1 MRRHLPHQALTMIR
15 TAPLSLLAVLLTLSS
30 GVQARERLDW
40 SAGWRFTKG
49 DPADAPALRPADFKP
64 WLLAT
69 AAPVL
74 AAAPPAPP
82 AGPAPGEALAYA
94 QPGFDD
100 AGWRLL
106 DLPHDWGVES
116 PFVQSLPGETGKLP
130 WHGVAWYRKRLDV
143 PASAAGQRTVLE
155 IDGALANS
163 AVFCNGKLVGGWPYG
178 YTSFQVDLT
187 GCLKPGAGNSLAVRL
202 DNPLTSS
209 RWYPGGGLYRHVWL
223 TRTDPVHVPA
233 GQVFVRT
240 PQVTAERATVAV
252 RVAVANAGKAPV
264 KVGVTVEV
272 YRADANGRPVGA
284 PLVPSREQPRTLQP
298 GDRTPLDFDLR
309 LDKPALWD
317 VASPQRHVAV
327 TVVKQGRRVLDRVE
341 TPFGIRQI
349 AFTADD
355 GFHLNGRRVQLQG
368 VCMHHDLGALGAAFN
383 VRAAERQLELL
394 REMGVNALR
403 TSHNPPAPELLEL
416 TDRMGILVIDEL
428 FDTWTQA
435 KKRDDYH
442 QHFAD
447 WSEADL
453 RAWVRRDRN
462 HPSVILWSTG
472 NEIHEQGM
480 PQGPA
485 VSARLTALVKEEDP
499 TRLVTVGANIV
510 RGGYNGF
517 QQTVDV
523 FGFNYKPHEY
533 AKFRAAN
540 PAQPLYGAETAST
553 ISSRGEYLFPVGED
567 KAGGLTG
574 YHVSSYDLYAPR
586 WATTPDTEFR
596 AQDQHRF
603 VAGEFVWTG
612 FDYLGEPTPF
622 NDDATNLLNFHTP
635 EERERAKEEIARLGK
650 LQMPSRSSYFGI
662 LDLAG
667 FKKDR
672 FYIYQ
677 ARWRPELP
685 MAHILPHWN
694 WPERVGQVTPVHVYT
709 SGDEAELF
717 LNGRSLGRRQ
727 KAEGEYRL
735 RWNDVVYEPGELLV
749 VAYKA
754 GKEWARARVAT
765 TGAAAALQLA
775 ADRATIAADGRD
787 LAFVTATVADA
798 AGQAVPRSK
807 PPLSFT
813 IDGPGE
819 IVATDNGDPTDHT
832 GFKSADRK
840 AFNALALA
848 IVKLKHG
855 ATGPVTLRVSSD
867 GLKPAEVVI
876 RPR

>member
-1 MRRHLPHQALTMIR
+1 MSNP
-15 TAPLSLLAVLLTLSS
+15 APLVFLALALS
-30 GVQARERLDW
+30 VPAQARERLDW
-40 SAGWRFTKG
+40 SAGWRFTQG
-49 DPADAPALRPADFKP
+49 DPADASVLRPADFKP
-64 WLLAT
+64 WLLAG
-69 AAPVL
+69 AATLL
-74 AAAPPAPP
+74 ATAPPAPP

-106 DLPHDWGVES
+106 DLPHDWGVETA
-116 PFVQSLPGETGKLP
+116 FQQALPGETGKLP
-130 WHGVAWYRKRLDV
+130 WQGVAWYRKRV
-143 PASAAGQRTVLE
+143 PGAPAGQRTVLE

-163 AVFCNGKLVGGWPYG
+163 AVYCNGRLVGGWPYG
-178 YTSFQVDLT
+178 YTSYQVDLT
-187 GCLKPGAGNSLAVRL
+187 GCLNPGADNSLAIRL
-202 DNPLTSS
+202 DNPAKSS

-223 TRTDPVHVPA
+223 THTGAVHVPA

-240 PQVTAERATVAV
+240 PEASAARATVAV
-252 RVAVANAGKAPV
+252 RVAVANARPAPV
-264 KVGVTVEV
+264 TVGVTVDV
-272 YRADANGRPVGA
+272 YRADANGRPVGV
-284 PLVPSREQPRTLQP
+284 PLAPSREQPRTLNA
-298 GDRTPLDFDLR
+298 GERTAMDFDLR
-309 LDKPALWD
+309 LARPALWD
-317 VASPQRHVAV
+317 VAAPQRHVAV
-327 TVVKQGRRVLDRVE
+327 TVVKQGGRVLDRVE
-341 TPFGIRQI
+341 TPFGIRSI

-355 GFHLNGRRVQLQG
+355 GFHLNGRRVQLNG

-394 REMGVNALR
+394 REMGVNAIR

-416 TDRMGILVIDEL
+416 TDRMGFLVIDEL
-428 FDTWTQA
+428 LDTWTQA
-435 KKRDDYH
+435 KKPQDYH

-480 PQGPA
+480 PQGRA
-485 VSARLTALVKEEDP
+485 VSARLAALVNAEDP
-499 TRLVTVGANIV
+499 TRLITVGANV
-510 RGGYNGF
+510 VDAGFNGF
-517 QQTVDV
+517 QRTVGA
-523 FGFNYKPHEY
+523 FGYNYKPHEY
-533 AKFRAAN
+533 ARFHTAN
-540 PAQPLYGAETAST
+540 PTQPLYGSETAST
-553 ISSRGEYLFPVGED
+553 VSSRGEYLFPVSD
-567 KAGGLTG
+567 NQAQGLMG
-574 YHVSSYDLYAPR
+574 YHVSSYDLSAPP

-596 AQDQHRF
+596 AQDRHRF

-622 NDDATNLLNFHTP
+622 NDDATNLLNFHTS
-635 EERERAKEEIARLGK
+635 EERERARAEIARLGR
-650 LQMPSRSSYFGI
+650 LQLPSRSAYFGI

-672 FYIYQ
+672 FYLYQ
-677 ARWRPELP
+677 ARWRPDLP

-694 WPERVGQVTPVHVYT
+694 WPERVGLVTPVHVYT

-735 RWNDVVYEPGELLV
+735 RWNDVVYEPGELVV

-754 GKEWARARVAT
+754 GKEWARSLVAT
-765 TGAAAALQLA
+765 TGAADGLQLA
-775 ADRATIAADGRD
+775 ADRAAITADGRD

-798 AGQAVPRSK
+798 AGRAVPRSK
-807 PPLSFT
+807 PLLSFT
-813 IDGPGE
+813 LDGPGE

-832 GFKSADRK
+832 AFKSTERR
-840 AFNALALA
+840 AFNALGLA
-848 IVKLKHG
+848 IVKLKAG
-855 ATGPVTLRVSSD
+855 ATGPVLLRVTSE

>member
-1 MRRHLPHQALTMIR
+1 MSIS
-15 TAPLSLLAVLLTLSS
+15 APLPLLAALLALSIS
-30 GVQARERLDW
+30 PPAQARERLDW
-40 SAGWRFTKG
+40 SAGWRFTQG
-49 DPADAPALRPADFKP
+49 DPAGAPVIPAQDFKP

-69 AAPVL
+69 AAPLL
-74 AAAPPAPP
+74 AAVPPAPP

-94 QPGFDD
+94 RPEFDD

-106 DLPHDWGVES
+106 NLPHDWGVES
-116 PFVQSLPGETGKLP
+116 AFVQALPGETGKLP
-130 WHGVAWYRKRLDV
+130 WQGVGWYRKRLAL
-143 PASAAGQRTVLE
+143 PAVGAGQRTVLE

-163 AVFCNGKLVGGWPYG
+163 AVYCNGRLVGGWPYG

-187 GCLKPGAGNSLAVRL
+187 GCLKPGADNSLAIRL
-202 DNPLTSS
+202 DNPPNSS

-223 TRTDPVHVPA
+223 TRTDAVHVPA

-240 PQVTAERATVAV
+240 PEVSAERAVVAV
-252 RVAVANAGKAPV
+252 RAAVANASGAPV
-264 KVGVTVEV
+264 KVSVGVEV
-272 YRADANGRPVGA
+272 YRADAQGRPVGA
-284 PLVPSREQPRTLQP
+284 ALARSREQARTLKA
-298 GDRTPLDFDLR
+298 GARTSLDFDLQ
-309 LDKPALWD
+309 LTQPALWD
-317 VASPQRHVAV
+317 VGSPQRHVAV
-327 TVVKQGRRVLDRVE
+327 VTVRQGNAVRDRVE
-341 TPFGIRQI
+341 TPFGVRRI

-355 GFHLNGRRVQLQG
+355 GFHLNGRRVDLKG

-394 REMGVNALR
+394 REMGVNAIR

-416 TDRMGILVIDEL
+416 TDRMGMLVVDEL

-435 KKRDDYH
+435 KKRQDYH

-472 NEIHEQGM
+472 NEIHELGRAD
-480 PQGPA
+480 GPA
-485 VSARLTALVKEEDP
+485 VSTRLAELVKREDP
-499 TRLVTVGANIV
+499 TRLVSAAAHVLQA
-510 RGGYNGF
+510 GYNGF
-517 QQTVDV
+517 QKTVDV
-523 FGFNYKPHEY
+523 FGYNYKPKEY
-533 AKFRAAN
+533 AKFHAAN
-540 PAQPLYGAETAST
+540 PAQPLYGSETAST
-553 ISSRGEYLFPVGED
+553 VSSRGEYVFPVSDDPKLGR
-567 KAGGLTG
+567 ANFQ
-574 YHVSSYDLYAPR
+574 VSSYDLVAPP
-586 WATTPDTEFR
+586 WATTPDAEFR
-596 AQDQHRF
+596 AQDQQRF

-622 NDDATNLLNFHTP
+622 NDDATNLLNFP
-635 EERERAKEEIARLGK
+635 AGEERERAKEELARLGK
-650 LQMPSRSSYFGI
+650 LQLPSRSSYFGI

-672 FYIYQ
+672 FYLYQ
-677 ARWRPELP
+677 AHWRPELP

-717 LNGRSLGRRQ
+717 LNGRSLGR
-727 KAEGEYRL
+727 KAKAAGEYRL
-735 RWNDVVYEPGELLV
+735 RWDDVVYEPGELLV

-754 GKEWARARVAT
+754 GKEWARSRVAT
-765 TGAAAALQLA
+765 TGPAEGLQLA
-775 ADRATIAADGRD
+775 ADRVAITADGRD

-807 PPLSFT
+807 RKLSFT
-813 IDGPGE
+813 LDGPGE
-819 IVATDNGDPTDHT
+819 IVATDNGDATDPTAFGAT
-832 GFKSADRK
+832 ERK

-848 IVKLKHG
+848 IVKLKPG

>member
-1 MRRHLPHQALTMIR
+1 MSL
-15 TAPLSLLAVLLTLSS
+15 TAPLPLLVVLLVLSS
-30 GVQARERLDW
+30 GVQARERTDW
-40 SAGWRFTKG
+40 SAGWRFTQG
-49 DPADAPALRPADFKP
+49 DPAGAPALHAQDFKP
-64 WLLAT
+64 WLLAQ
-69 AAPVL
+69 AAPLL
-74 AAAPPAPP
+74 AVAPPAPP

-116 PFVQSLPGETGKLP
+116 GFVQALPGETGKLP
-130 WHGVAWYRKRLDV
+130 WHGVGWYRKRLALPAADV
-143 PASAAGQRTVLE
+143 GKRTVLE

-163 AVFCNGKLVGGWPYG
+163 AVYCNGRLVGGWPYG

-187 GCLKPGAGNSLAVRL
+187 GCLKPGADNSLAIRL
-202 DNPLTSS
+202 DNPRDSS

-223 TRTDPVHVPA
+223 TRTEAVHVPA
-233 GQVFVRT
+233 GAVFVRT
-240 PQVTAERATVAV
+240 PEVSAERASVAV
-252 RVAVANAGKAPV
+252 QTAVANASGKPARV
-264 KVGVTVEV
+264 SVALEV
-272 YRADANGRPVGA
+272 YKADAQGRPVGA
-284 PLVPSREQPRTLQP
+284 ALARSREQARTIKP
-298 GDRTPLDFDLR
+298 GARAPLDFDLALAR
-309 LDKPALWD
+309 PALWD
-317 VASPQRHVAV
+317 VTTPQRHVAV
-327 TVVKQGRRVLDRVE
+327 TVVKRGRRVLDRVE
-341 TPFGIRQI
+341 TPFGVRRI

-355 GFHLNGRRVQLQG
+355 GFHLNGRRVELKG

-394 REMGVNALR
+394 REMGFNALR
-403 TSHNPPAPELLEL
+403 TTHNPPAPELLEL

-435 KKRDDYH
+435 KKRNDYH

-462 HPSVILWSTG
+462 RASVILWSTG

-540 PAQPLYGAETAST
+540 PTQPLYGAETAST
-553 ISSRGEYLFPVGED
+553 VSSRGEYLFPVD
-567 KAGGLTG
+567 DNKAGGLMG
-574 YHVSSYDLYAPR
+574 YHVSSYDLFAPP

-635 EERERAKEEIARLGK
+635 EERQRAQDEIARLGK

-754 GKEWARARVAT
+754 GKEWTRSRVAT
-765 TGAAAALQLA
+765 TGAAEGLQLA
-775 ADRATIAADGRD
+775 ADRAAIAADGRD
-787 LAFVTATVADA
+787 LAFVTATVVDA
-798 AGQAVPRSK
+798 AAQPVPRSK
-807 PPLSFT
+807 PQLSFT
-813 IDGPGE
+813 LDGPGE

-832 GFKSADRK
+832 GFKSNERK

-848 IVKLKHG
+848 IVKLKPG
-855 ATGPVTLRVSSD
+855 ATGPVTLRVTSD

>member
-1 MRRHLPHQALTMIR
+1 MSR
-15 TAPLSLLAVLLTLSS
+15 TALLMLLALALSS
-30 GVQARERLDW
+30 TLPAQARERLDW
-40 SAGWRFTKG
+40 SAGWRFTQG
-49 DPADAPALRPADFKP
+49 DPAEAPLLRPADFKP
-64 WLLAT
+64 WLLAQ
-69 AAPVL
+69 A
-74 AAAPPAPP
+74 APP
-82 AGPAPGEALAYA
+82 AGPAPGESLAYA
-94 QPGFDD
+94 RADFDD
-100 AGWRLL
+100 GAWRLL

-116 PFVQSLPGETGKLP
+116 DFIQALPGETGKLP
-130 WHGVAWYRKRLDV
+130 WHGVAWYRKRLAL
-143 PASAAGQRTVLE
+143 PAADAGRRTVLE
-155 IDGALANS
+155 IDGALSNP
-163 AVFCNGKLVGGWPYG
+163 AVYCNGRLVGGWAYG

-187 GCLKPGAGNSLAVRL
+187 ACLKPGADNSLAIRL
-202 DNPLTSS
+202 DNPPDSS
-209 RWYPGGGLYRHVWL
+209 RWYPGGGIYRHVWL
-223 TRTDPVHVPA
+223 TKTAAVHVAA
-233 GQVFVRT
+233 GEVFVRT
-240 PQVTAERATVAV
+240 PEVSARRATVAV
-252 RVAVANAGKAPV
+252 RTPVVNDANAPVRLGVAVAVHK
-264 KVGVTVEV
+264 
-272 YRADANGRPVGA
+272 ADAQGRPVGA
-284 PLVPSREQPRTLQP
+284 PLVRSREQARTLKP
-298 GDRTPLDFDLR
+298 GSRALLDFDLQLTR
-309 LDKPALWD
+309 PALWD
-317 VASPQRHVAV
+317 VDSPQRHVAV
-327 TVVKQGRRVLDRVE
+327 TTIRQGARVLDRVE
-341 TPFGIRQI
+341 TPFGVRRIV
-349 AFTADD
+349 FTADD
-355 GFHLNGRRVQLQG
+355 GFHLNGHRVELKG

-403 TSHNPPAPELLEL
+403 TTHNPPAPELLEL

-435 KKRDDYH
+435 KKRNDYH
-442 QHFAD
+442 QHFTD

-453 RAWVRRDRN
+453 RSWVRRDRN
-462 HPSVILWSTG
+462 RPSVILWSTG

-485 VSARLTALVKEEDP
+485 VSARLAALVREEDP
-499 TRLVTVGANIV
+499 TRRVTVGANIV

-533 AKFRAAN
+533 AKFRTAN
-540 PAQPLYGAETAST
+540 PGQPLYGSETSST
-553 ISSRGEYLFPVGED
+553 VSSRGEYLFPVGD
-567 KAGGLTG
+567 NKAGGLVG
-574 YHVSSYDLYAPR
+574 YHVSSYDLYAPP
-586 WATTPDTEFR
+586 WATTPDAEFR

-635 EERERAKEEIARLGK
+635 EERERASAEVARLGK

-672 FYIYQ
+672 FYLYQ

-685 MAHILPHWN
+685 VAHILPHWN

-727 KAEGEYRL
+727 KGEGDYRL
-735 RWNDVVYEPGELLV
+735 RWNEVVYEPGELLV

-754 GKEWARARVAT
+754 GKEWARSRVAT
-765 TGAAAALQLA
+765 TGAAEGLQLA
-775 ADRATIAADGRD
+775 ADRAVIAADGRD

-798 AGQAVPRSK
+798 SGQAVPRSK
-807 PPLSFT
+807 PKLTFT
-813 IDGPGE
+813 LDGPGE

-832 GFKSADRK
+832 GFKSNERK

-848 IVKLKHG
+848 IVKLKPG
-855 ATGPVTLRVSSD
+855 ASGPVTLRVTSE
-867 GLKPAEVVI
+867 GLQPAEVVI

>member
-1 MRRHLPHQALTMIR
+1 MSKSLP
-15 TAPLSLLAVLLTLSS
+15 LLAFALALSS
-30 GVQARERLDW
+30 TLPAQARERLDW
-40 SAGWRFTKG
+40 SAGWRFAKG
-49 DPADAPALRPADFKP
+49 DPAEAPALRPAGFKP
-64 WLLAT
+64 WLLS
-69 AAPVL
+69 
-74 AAAPPAPP
+74 AAAPLLAMPPAAPP

-100 AGWRLL
+100 ASWRLL
-106 DLPHDWGVES
+106 DLPHDWGVEGS
-116 PFVQSLPGETGKLP
+116 FDQALPGETGKLA
-130 WHGVAWYRKRLDV
+130 WHGVAWYRKRLAQ
-143 PASAAGQRTVLE
+143 PAAAAGQRTVLE

-163 AVFCNGKLVGGWPYG
+163 AVYCNGRLVGGWPYG
-178 YTSFQVDLT
+178 YTSYQVDLT
-187 GCLKPGAGNSLAVRL
+187 GCLKPGADNTLAIRL
-202 DNPLTSS
+202 DNPPDSS

-223 TRTDPVHVPA
+223 TRTDAVHVPA

-240 PQVTAERATVAV
+240 SQVTAERATVAV
-252 RVAVANAGKAPV
+252 QVALANAGKAPA
-264 KVGVTVEV
+264 KVGVTVQV
-272 YRADANGRPVGA
+272 YRADANGRPVGE
-284 PLVPSREQPRTLQP
+284 PLVPPREQPRTLQP
-298 GDRTPLDFDLR
+298 GDRTALDFDVR
-309 LDKPALWD
+309 LDKPVLWD

-327 TVVKQGRRVLDRVE
+327 TVVKQGGRVLDRVE
-341 TPFGIRQI
+341 TPFGIRQV

-355 GFHLNGRRVQLQG
+355 GFQLNGRRVPLHG

-383 VRAAERQLELL
+383 VRAAERQLQLL

-403 TSHNPPAPELLEL
+403 TTHNPPAPELLEL
-416 TDRMGILVIDEL
+416 TDRMGFLVIDEL

-435 KKRDDYH
+435 KKPNDYH
-442 QHFAD
+442 LHFAD
-447 WSEADL
+447 WSEPDL

-485 VSARLTALVKEEDP
+485 VSARLAALVKEEDP
-499 TRLVTVGANIV
+499 TRGVTVGANV
-510 RGGYNGF
+510 VDAGF
-517 QQTVDV
+517 NDFRKTVDV
-523 FGFNYKPHEY
+523 FGYNYKPKEY
-533 AKFRAAN
+533 ARFREAN
-540 PAQPLYGAETAST
+540 ASKPLYGSETAST

-567 KAGGLTG
+567 KAGGLLG
-574 YHVSSYDLYAPR
+574 YHVSSYDLYAPS

-596 AQDQHRF
+596 AQDRMRF

-612 FDYLGEPTPF
+612 FDYLGEPTPY
-622 NDDATNLLNFHTP
+622 NDDATNLLNFHSA
-635 EERERAKEEIARLGK
+635 EERAQAAAEIKRLGR

-672 FYIYQ
+672 FYLYQ
-677 ARWRPELP
+677 AHWRPELP

-717 LNGRSLGRRQ
+717 LNGRSLGRKK

-735 RWNDVVYEPGELLV
+735 RWDDVVYEPGELRV

-754 GKEWARARVAT
+754 GKAWARDRVAT
-765 TGAAAALQLA
+765 TGTAATLQLA
-775 ADRATIAADGRD
+775 ADRSTIAADGRD

-798 AGQAVPRSK
+798 DGQAVPRSK
-807 PPLSFT
+807 PTLAFT
-813 IDGPGE
+813 LEGPGE

-832 GFKSADRK
+832 AFKSTERK

-848 IVKLKHG
+848 IVKLKPG
-855 ATGPVTLRVSSD
+855 ATGAVTLRVASE

-876 RPR
+876 RAQ

>member
-1 MRRHLPHQALTMIR
+1 MPK
-15 TAPLSLLAVLLTLSS
+15 TAPLLLLALALSA
-30 GVQARERLDW
+30 QARERLDW
-40 SAGWRFTKG
+40 SAGWRFMPG
-49 DPADAPALRPADFKP
+49 DPAGAAAPRPADFKP
-64 WLLAT
+64 WLLAQ
-69 AAPVL
+69 AAPLL
-74 AAAPPAPP
+74 ATAPAAPP

-116 PFVQSLPGETGKLP
+116 DFQQALPGETGKLP
-130 WHGVAWYRKRLDV
+130 WHGVAWYRKQL
-143 PASAAGQRTVLE
+143 AAGAPGQRTVLE

-163 AVFCNGKLVGGWPYG
+163 AVYCNGRLVGGWPYG
-178 YTSFQVDLT
+178 YTSYQVDLT
-187 GCLKPGAGNSLAVRL
+187 GCLKPGAGNSLAIRL
-202 DNPLTSS
+202 DNPPDSS

-223 TRTDPVHVPA
+223 TRTDAVHVPA
-233 GQVFVRT
+233 GGVFVRT
-240 PQVTAERATVAV
+240 PQVTAERATAAV
-252 RVAVANAGKAPV
+252 QVTVANAGAAPV

-272 YRADANGRPVGA
+272 YRADANGRPVGK
-284 PLVPSREQPRTLQP
+284 PLLPAREQPRTLRA
-298 GDRTPLDFDLR
+298 GERAALDFEVR
-309 LDKPALWD
+309 LSKPALWD
-317 VASPQRHVAV
+317 VNSPQRHVAV
-327 TVVKQGRRVLDRVE
+327 TLVKQGGRVRDRVE

-349 AFTADD
+349 AFTAND

-435 KKRDDYH
+435 KKPNDYH

-462 HPSVILWSTG
+462 HPSVILWSIG

-485 VSARLTALVKEEDP
+485 VSARLAALVRGVDP
-499 TRLVTVGANIV
+499 TRLVTAGANVVDAGFNDFRRTVGAF
-510 RGGYNGF
+510 GY
-517 QQTVDV
+517 
-523 FGFNYKPHEY
+523 NYKPHEY
-533 AKFRAAN
+533 ARFHAAN
-540 PAQPLYGAETAST
+540 PGQPLYGSETAST
-553 ISSRGEYLFPVGED
+553 ISSRGEYLFPVGDD
-567 KAGGLTG
+567 KAGGLLG
-574 YHVSSYDLYAPR
+574 YHVSSYDLYAPY
-586 WATTPDTEFR
+586 WATTPDTEFA
-596 AQDQHRF
+596 AQDRHRF

-635 EERERAKEEIARLGK
+635 EERERARAEVARLGR

-672 FYIYQ
+672 FYLYQ
-677 ARWRPELP
+677 AHWRPELP
-685 MAHILPHWN
+685 MVHILPHWN
-694 WPERVGQVTPVHVYT
+694 WPERVGEVTPVHVYT

-717 LNGRSLGRRQ
+717 LNGRSLGR
-727 KAEGEYRL
+727 KTKGEGEYRL
-735 RWNDVVYEPGELLV
+735 RWDDVVYEPGELRV

-754 GKEWARARVAT
+754 GKEWAHERVAT
-765 TGAAAALQLA
+765 TGPAAALQLV
-775 ADRATIAADGRD
+775 ADRSTIAADGRD

-807 PPLSFT
+807 PLLTFT
-813 IDGPGE
+813 LEGPGE
-819 IVATDNGDPTDHT
+819 IVATDNGDATDHT
-832 GFKSADRK
+832 GFKSTQRK

-848 IVKLKHG
+848 IVRFKPG

-867 GLKPAEVVI
+867 GLKPAEAVI
-876 RPR
+876 RQR